1 MGKKGEKVL
10 PAGDVAW
17 GAKREMAELRA
28 SVCMFHVSV
37 YLSLVV
43 II

>member
-17 GAKREMAELRA
+17 GTKWEMAEVRV
-28 SVCMFHVSV
+28 SVCMFYVCV
-37 YLSLVV
+37 YLSLV
-43 II
+43 III